1 VILFIQQIFGNGAVV
16 EIPAHL
22 LLRQNNLSHQVIPI
36 VVLSFVII
44 TFAKFQNHFIF
55 NSLFKLMFANKNF
68 EQVLKEDLKIAS
80 SGSVALIINYFLIVS
95 TCIFLSIEAK
105 IDISTGKA
113 IIISVGIPTAV
124 FLFQTIGLWLIGVVT
139 KETKIITTPLLE
151 TTIIIEFTG
160 FLLFFLALIWVLN
173 PRYTD
178 YFLIT
183 FGFILCLGFLI
194 RFIKSLLSVLRK
206 GVSWYYIILYFC
218 TLEILPCAIV
228 YYYTAKNFSN
238 YF

>member
-1 VILFIQQIFGNGAVV
+1 MILFIQQIFGNGEFV
-16 EIPAHL
+16 EVPTHL
-22 LLRQNNLSHQVIPI
+22 LLRQNNLSHQVIPL

-44 TFAKFQNHFIF
+44 TFAKFQNQSIF
-55 NSLFKLMFANKNF
+55 NSLFKLIFANKNF
-68 EQVLKEDLKIAS
+68 EQVLKEDLKIGS

-95 TCIFLSIEAK
+95 TCVFLSIDSK
-105 IDISTGKA
+105 MNISSGKA
-113 IIISVGIPTAV
+113 IFISLGIPTAV
-124 FLFQTIGLWLIGVVT
+124 FLFQIISLWLIGAVT
-139 KETKIITTPLLE
+139 KETKIITVPLLE
-151 TTIIIEFTG
+151 TTVIIEFIG

-178 YFLIT
+178 YFLFT

-194 RFIKSLLSVLRK
+194 RFFKSLYSVLRK

-218 TLEILPCAIV
+218 TLEILPFVIV
-228 YYYTAKNFSN
+228 YYYASKNFKE

>member
-1 VILFIQQIFGNGAVV
+1 VILFIQQIFGNGEVV
-16 EIPAHL
+16 EIPTHL
-22 LLRQNNLSHQVIPI
+22 LLRQNNLSHQVIPL

-55 NSLFKLMFANKNF
+55 NSLFKLIFANKNF

-95 TCIFLSIEAK
+95 TCVFLSIEAK
-105 IDISTGKA
+105 INISTGKA
-113 IIISVGIPTAV
+113 IFISLGIPTAV
-124 FLFQTIGLWLIGVVT
+124 FLFQIISLWVIGAVT
-139 KETKIITTPLLE
+139 KETKIITVPLLE
-151 TTIIIEFTG
+151 TTVIIEFIG

-178 YFLIT
+178 YFLFT

-194 RFIKSLLSVLRK
+194 RFFKSLYSVLRK

-218 TLEILPCAIV
+218 TLEILPFVIV
-228 YYYTAKNFSN
+228 YYYASKNFSE

>member
-1 VILFIQQIFGNGAVV
+1 MILFIQQIFGNGGVV
-16 EIPAHL
+16 EIPTHL
-22 LLRQNNLSHQVIPI
+22 LLRQNNLSHQVIPL

-55 NSLFKLMFANKNF
+55 NSLFKLIFENKNF
-68 EQVLKEDLKIAS
+68 EQILKEDLKIAS

-95 TCIFLSIEAK
+95 TCVFLSIEAK
-105 IDISTGKA
+105 MDFSTGKA
-113 IIISVGIPTAV
+113 IFISLGIPSAV
-124 FLFQTIGLWLIGVVT
+124 FLFQIISLWLIGTVT
-139 KETKIITTPLLE
+139 KETKIITAPLLE
-151 TTIIIEFTG
+151 TTVIIEFIG

-178 YFLIT
+178 YFLLT

-194 RFIKSLLSVLRK
+194 RFIKSLYSVLRK

-218 TLEILPCAIV
+218 TLEILPFVVV
-228 YYYTAKNFSN
+228 YYYASKNFSD

>member
-1 VILFIQQIFGNGAVV
+1 MHQIFGNGEVV
-16 EIPAHL
+16 EIPTHL
-22 LLRQNNLSHQVIPI
+22 LLRQNNLSHQVIPL

-55 NSLFKLMFANKNF
+55 NSLFKLIFANKNF

-95 TCIFLSIEAK
+95 TCVFLSIEAK
-105 IDISTGKA
+105 INISTGKA
-113 IIISVGIPTAV
+113 IFISLGIPTAV
-124 FLFQTIGLWLIGVVT
+124 FLFQIISLWLIGAVT
-139 KETKIITTPLLE
+139 KETKIITVPLLE
-151 TTIIIEFTG
+151 TTVIIEFIG

-178 YFLIT
+178 YFLFT

-194 RFIKSLLSVLRK
+194 RFFKSLYSVLRK

-218 TLEILPCAIV
+218 TLEILPFVIV
-228 YYYTAKNFSN
+228 YYYASKNFKE

>member
-1 VILFIQQIFGNGAVV
+1 VILFIQQIFGNGEVV
-16 EIPAHL
+16 EIPTHL
-22 LLRQNNLSHQVIPI
+22 LLRQNNLSHQVIPL

-55 NSLFKLMFANKNF
+55 NSLFKLIFANKNF

-95 TCIFLSIEAK
+95 TCVFLSIEAK
-105 IDISTGKA
+105 INISTGKA
-113 IIISVGIPTAV
+113 IFISLGIPTAV
-124 FLFQTIGLWLIGVVT
+124 FLFQIISLWVIGAVT
-139 KETKIITTPLLE
+139 KETKIITVPLLE
-151 TTIIIEFTG
+151 TTVIIEFIG

-178 YFLIT
+178 YFLFT

-194 RFIKSLLSVLRK
+194 RFFKSLYSVLRK

-218 TLEILPCAIV
+218 TLEILPFVIV
-228 YYYTAKNFSN
+228 YYYASKNFKE

>member
-1 VILFIQQIFGNGAVV
+1 VILFIQQIFGNGEVV
-16 EIPAHL
+16 EIPTHL
-22 LLRQNNLSHQVIPI
+22 LLRQNNLSHQVIPL

-55 NSLFKLMFANKNF
+55 NSLFKLIFANKNF

-95 TCIFLSIEAK
+95 TCVFLSIEAK
-105 IDISTGKA
+105 INISTGKA
-113 IIISVGIPTAV
+113 IFISLGIPTAV
-124 FLFQTIGLWLIGVVT
+124 FLFQIISLWLIGAVT
-139 KETKIITTPLLE
+139 KETKIITVPLLE
-151 TTIIIEFTG
+151 TTVIIEFIG

-178 YFLIT
+178 YFLFT

-194 RFIKSLLSVLRK
+194 RFFKSLYSVLRK

-218 TLEILPCAIV
+218 TLEILPFVIV
-228 YYYTAKNFSN
+228 YYYASKNFKE

>member
-1 VILFIQQIFGNGAVV
+1 MILFIQQIFGNGGVV
-16 EIPAHL
+16 EIPTHL
-22 LLRQNNLSHQVIPI
+22 LLRQNNLSHQVIPL

-55 NSLFKLMFANKNF
+55 NSLFKLIFANKNF
-68 EQVLKEDLKIAS
+68 EQVLKEDLKIGS

-95 TCIFLSIEAK
+95 TCVFLSIDSK
-105 IDISTGKA
+105 MNISSGKA
-113 IIISVGIPTAV
+113 IFISLGIPTAV
-124 FLFQTIGLWLIGVVT
+124 FLFQIISLWLIGAVT
-139 KETKIITTPLLE
+139 KETKIITVPLLE
-151 TTIIIEFTG
+151 TTVIIEFIG

-173 PRYTD
+173 PRYAN
-178 YFLIT
+178 YFLLT

-194 RFIKSLLSVLRK
+194 RFFKSLYSVLRK

-218 TLEILPCAIV
+218 TLEILPFVIV
-228 YYYTAKNFSN
+228 YYYASKNFKE